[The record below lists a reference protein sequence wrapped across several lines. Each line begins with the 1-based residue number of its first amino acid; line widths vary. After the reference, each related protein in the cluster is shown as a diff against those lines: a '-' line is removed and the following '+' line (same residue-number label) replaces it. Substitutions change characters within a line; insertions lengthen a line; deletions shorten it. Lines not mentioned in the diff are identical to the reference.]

1 MTKFLLPFLLL
12 TPILFDLSVPSRVAS
27 AQETFFPPAVGGGCV
42 VDTIVSGQDVEQPLS
57 LAFASRDNGVFF
69 FTERSKGLVRI
80 VERGR
85 LNPVPFASLHVST
98 NDERGA
104 LGVAAHPYYPDSP
117 FVYVL
122 YNRLGD
128 RANIVVRFRDSSAIG
143 VDPQVIF
150 AVPRLGVHT
159 VHEGGSLSVGPDGT
173 LYVGISEY
181 HGEGTTDD
189 DGNSGAKVYRIMLN
203 GDIPE
208 DNPEG
213 ENPLWW
219 LRDHGSVNLA
229 FNASKNICFGTG
241 NNLGY
246 KASDGFGV
254 VGTRTLRP
262 TSAFP
267 IDSLPHFE
275 SIAMYEGTAFPRL
288 RSRLLAVSRQDPH
301 VWVLEVSDKGD
312 TIIAATR
319 TEFPF
324 LSPGYRNVAVGPAG
338 GIYLIT
344 TRGSIIR
351 FRPFPPQFL
360 SAASTLATQ
369 DVEYRYTPLLSGTP
383 AVVSVLSGPEGV
395 AFDRETGILH
405 WTPTNAEALRGQ
417 QIIILQA
424 ENGAGL
430 VDQVINV
437 SVANVNDA
445 PQAVRAVAPSND
457 TTFAFKGET
466 PFVTLFWSETQ
477 DPDGDSVQYS
487 VQVDT
492 METFGK
498 PLVQRKVLA
507 GTSTILAFPPV
518 SRLYYWKVIPSD
530 GQLLGTGESRRIN
543 IQYIQPS
550 RKVAEEKSK
559 DEEPTLEQN
568 FPNPFNPTTSIKY
581 ILPKQGH
588 VHLGVFNMLGQEVAV
603 VLDGVQPAG
612 THEVEFKNIDL
623 PSGIYFY
630 RIQAPDFVE
639 TRKMVI
645 AR

>member
-1 MTKFLLPFLLL
+1 MTKFLLPFFLL
-12 TPILFDLSVPSRVAS
+12 TLILSDLSLPSSAS
-27 AQETFFPPAVGGGCV
+27 AQGMSFPAAVGGECV
-42 VDTIVSGQDVEQPLS
+42 IDTIVSSLDVEQPLS
-57 LAFASRDNGVFF
+57 LAFASRDNGVLF

-104 LGVAAHPYYPDSP
+104 LAVATHPYYPDSP

-128 RANIVVRFRDSSAIG
+128 RANLVVRFRDSSAIG
-143 VDPQVIF
+143 IDPQVIF
-150 AVPRLGVHT
+150 AVPRIGVNT
-159 VHEGGSLSVGPDGT
+159 VHGGGSLSVGPDEM

-181 HGEGTTDD
+181 HSDGTLDD
-189 DGNSGAKVYRIMLN
+189 DGHSGSKVYRIKLN
-203 GDIPE
+203 GEVPD
-208 DNPEG
+208 DNPEE

-219 LRDHGSVNLA
+219 LRDHGSVDLA
-229 FNASKNICFGTG
+229 FSPSTNVWFSTG
-241 NNLGY
+241 QRLGFS
-246 KASDGFGV
+246 APDGIGV
-254 VGTRTLRP
+254 VGTRVLP
-262 TSAFP
+262 ATSP
-267 IDSLPHFE
+267 YQIDSLPHFE
-275 SIAMYEGTAFPRL
+275 NIAVYEGTAFPRL
-288 RSRLLAVSRQDPH
+288 RSKLLAVSRQDSH
-301 VWVLEVSDKGD
+301 VWVLQVSEKGD
-312 TIIAATR
+312 TIFAASR
-319 TEFPF
+319 TEFPL
-324 LSPGYRNVAVGPAG
+324 LSPGYRNIAVGPAG
-338 GIYLIT
+338 GIHVIT
-344 TRGSIIR
+344 NSGSIIR
-351 FRPFPPQFL
+351 LRPRPPLFL
-360 SAASTLATQ
+360 STASTLATQ
-369 DVEYRYTPLLSGTP
+369 DVEYRYTPVLRGTP
-383 AVVSVLSGPEGV
+383 AVMSVLSGPEGV
-395 AFDRETGILH
+395 VLNEDTGTLH
-405 WTPTNAEALRGQ
+405 WTPTNAEALVGQ
-417 QIIILQA
+417 QTIILQA

-445 PQAVRAVAPSND
+445 PLPVRAVGPSND
-457 TTFAFKGET
+457 TTFTFKGEN
-466 PFVTLFWSETQ
+466 PLVTLLWSETQ

-498 PLVQRKVLA
+498 PLVQRKVLV
-507 GTSTILAFPPV
+507 GTSTILALPPV
-518 SRLYYWKVIPSD
+518 SRLYYWKVIASD
-530 GQLLGTGESRRIN
+530 GRLFGTGESRRIN

-550 RKVAEEKSK
+550 RKVAEEKAK
-559 DEEPTLEQN
+559 EEEPALEQN

-603 VLDGVQPAG
+603 VFDGVQPAG